1 MLVTCILHHRRT
13 VLGNLFC
20 KIKFIFV
27 FSFIFVD
34 SLVFSFFF
42 GGEGVDNF
50 LSMFLL
56 LFGALPV
63 VCMLPW

>member
-20 KIKFIFV
+20 KIKFILF
-27 FSFIFVD
+27 FSRIFVD
-34 SLVFSFFF
+34 SLFFLSFL
-42 GGEGVDNF
+42 GVDNF